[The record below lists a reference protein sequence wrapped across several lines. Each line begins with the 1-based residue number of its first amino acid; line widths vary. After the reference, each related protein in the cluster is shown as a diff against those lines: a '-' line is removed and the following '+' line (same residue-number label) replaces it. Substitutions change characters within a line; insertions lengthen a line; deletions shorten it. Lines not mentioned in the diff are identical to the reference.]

1 MSTRV
6 AKGKWKELYR
16 LVFCLATVFFFVCFL
31 MVYSWFSSYR
41 KKKFFSIKELGS
53 DTSHANVIAL
63 HYNFGDGLV
72 GAVAQGFFFIFGNSV
87 W

>member
-16 LVFCLATVFFFVCFL
+16 LVFCLATVFFSLCFL

-41 KKKFFSIKELGS
+41 KKFVSIKELGS
-53 DTSHANVIAL
+53 DTSHTNVIAL

-72 GAVAQGFFFIFGNSV
+72 GAVAQFFFVNGNTV